1 MILCIYR
8 DGKQIE
14 LIDKGIDGYSYSSY
28 PVRRNGRGYGTA
40 FVGKVYIKD

>member
-14 LIDKGIDGYSYSSY
+14 LIDKGIDGYSYSLY
-28 PVRRNGRGYGTA
+28 PVEMGGDMVRTD